1 MTTIKKIEIHDWRYP
16 TSLKLDGSDAVHK
29 KPDYSC
35 VYIILHTESDL
46 VGHGLTFTCG
56 RGNEIVA
63 RMIEAFEFLVVGQTL
78 ETFQADPVSFM
89 RTLTQ
94 DGQLRWLGPE
104 KGVIG
109 LAVNAL
115 MNAFWDMWARQKKTP
130 FWRLICGFKPE
141 ELIKMIDFTHMT
153 DMITPEEGLKI
164 L

>member
-35 VYIILHTESDL
+35 VYIILHTEGDL

-78 ETFQADPVSFM
+78 ETFQADPV
-89 RTLTQ
+89 RRQ
-94 DGQLRWLGPE
+94 DAYCPNERSGQVGR
-104 KGVIG
+104 VSSTIG
-109 LAVNAL
+109 
-115 MNAFWDMWARQKKTP
+115 
-130 FWRLICGFKPE
+130 
-141 ELIKMIDFTHMT
+141 
-153 DMITPEEGLKI
+153 
-164 L
+164 